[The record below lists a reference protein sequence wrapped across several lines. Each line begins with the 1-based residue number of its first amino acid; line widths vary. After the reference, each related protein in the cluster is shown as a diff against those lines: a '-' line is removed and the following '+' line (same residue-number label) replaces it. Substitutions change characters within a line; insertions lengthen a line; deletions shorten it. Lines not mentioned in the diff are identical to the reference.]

1 MKKKSIINFT
11 FIILLILVVSVR
23 IYYIHQLNVQ
33 NGYSTVKMHN
43 NGDASHYLQIAK
55 NIANFNVFSD
65 NNSIV
70 ASESASWRAPF
81 WPFILSFI
89 FYISENLLIL
99 IILKSILELVLFLS
113 ALYFFKR
120 IFNYDLLFILPF
132 LLLLIEPQ
140 YLKYSIT
147 FLSESL
153 TSILILILTIVFITL
168 NKIKSFNVLVPLLC
182 GIIVLTH
189 PVSIFFITTVFC
201 LYILLNFK
209 VNLKKTIFHGI
220 LFIAIIFSWMTRNYL
235 IFDKGFYLTA
245 SQGATFSKGWNEKVA
260 YQFNNVD
267 GDLADEG
274 LNLKYLN
281 PKLIANSDKGVLA
294 TSKLYKLGTIS
305 YIKSLTFNQ
314 KVKII
319 FLKLKSNFN
328 PFPEKSKAG
337 FLESTSIFFRMFY
350 SFLFLQMI
358 FHFYKKGIH
367 YKTTC
372 DKIYLIVLSIILGQS
387 AMAILIY
394 TGLRFNSIY
403 SLSLLFCLI
412 YVNLDFFKK
421 YYVKSFGIC
430 RLDNQL

>member
-1 MKKKSIINFT
+1 M
-11 FIILLILVVSVR
+11 
-23 IYYIHQLNVQ
+23 
-33 NGYSTVKMHN
+33 
-43 NGDASHYLQIAK
+43 
-55 NIANFNVFSD
+55 
-65 NNSIV
+65 
-70 ASESASWRAPF
+70 
-81 WPFILSFI
+81 

-113 ALYFFKR
+113 ALHFFKR

-201 LYILLNFK
+201 SYILLNFK

-294 TSKLYKLGTIS
+294 TSKLYKLGTIL
-305 YIKSLTFNQ
+305 IHFQ
-314 KVKII
+314 KNR
-319 FLKLKSNFN
+319 KLVF
-328 PFPEKSKAG
+328 
-337 FLESTSIFFRMFY
+337 
-350 SFLFLQMI
+350 
-358 FHFYKKGIH
+358 
-367 YKTTC
+367 
-372 DKIYLIVLSIILGQS
+372 
-387 AMAILIY
+387 
-394 TGLRFNSIY
+394 
-403 SLSLLFCLI
+403 
-412 YVNLDFFKK
+412 
-421 YYVKSFGIC
+421 
-430 RLDNQL
+430 